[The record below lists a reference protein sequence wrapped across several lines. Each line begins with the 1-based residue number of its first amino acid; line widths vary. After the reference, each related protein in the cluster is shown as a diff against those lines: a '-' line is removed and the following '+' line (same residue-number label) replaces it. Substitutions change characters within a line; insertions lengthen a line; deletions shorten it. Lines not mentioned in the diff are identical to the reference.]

1 MDFKCYLVGIQNLLD
16 FFFELV
22 KVFSRTK
29 ASDKSRPMKVGQNF
43 LIFVKKQKLEQ
54 IKKMHFLK
62 EFKANS
68 ILVVFE
74 LVARSLEQDS
84 KSIWPHLVQL

>member
-1 MDFKCYLVGIQNLLD
+1 L
-16 FFFELV
+16 
-22 KVFSRTK
+22 FSRTK
-29 ASDKSRPMKVGQNF
+29 ASDKSRLRKVGQNF
-43 LIFVKKQKLEQ
+43 LIFVKKKLDQ
-54 IKKMHFLK
+54 KKMHFLK

-84 KSIWPHLVQL
+84 KSIRPHLVQL